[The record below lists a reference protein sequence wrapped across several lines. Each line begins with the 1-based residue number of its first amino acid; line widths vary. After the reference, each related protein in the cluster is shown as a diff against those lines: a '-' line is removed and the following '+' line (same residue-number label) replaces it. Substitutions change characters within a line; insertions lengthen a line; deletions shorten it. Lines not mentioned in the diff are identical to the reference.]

1 MTSLAY
7 TLVNALILNDIEH
20 DFRIARSDMVKGRH
34 NAPHRLSPGTGSGRR
49 QRAKPVSFATV
60 QKIALAL
67 PGVEEGLSYGT
78 PAFRVRGKFLA
89 RLREDGGTLVLKT
102 DFDTQE
108 ALMAADPETFSL
120 TDHYRG
126 YPVILVRLSSVH
138 AEDLRKLFETAWRR
152 NAPRRLVDA
161 FEKRPKTG
169 P

>member
-1 MTSLAY
+1 
-7 TLVNALILNDIEH
+7 
-20 DFRIARSDMVKGRH
+20 MVKGRH
-34 NAPHRLSPGTGSGRR
+34 KPPLHLLPETGASRR
-49 QRAKPVSFATV
+49 QRAKPVNFATV

-67 PGVEEGLSYGT
+67 PGVVEGLSYGT

-108 ALMAADPETFSL
+108 ALMAADPETFYL

-138 AEDLRKLFETAWRR
+138 ADDLRKLFETAWRR

-161 FEKRPKTG
+161 FENKSR
-169 P
+169 